1 MVTVAFIP
9 ARGGSKGIKHKN
21 LSVVNGFSLIERAIM
36 AAKASKLI
44 DRIVVSTD
52 SPEISDASLKLGA
65 EVVQRPAEISGDEA
79 SSESAI
85 RHFLDLSR
93 DVEIV
98 AFLQATSPFIDA
110 ARIDSAIGTVSSRAA
125 DSVFSAAADH
135 GFRWEMH
142 GGFCKPIGHDS
153 ASRKRRQDL
162 DFQVVE
168 TGAFYVFRRESF
180 DRDGSRFCGRVSC
193 EITDKRFAIEI
204 DEPSDLE
211 HANQIAKYWRG
222 SQKNWDL
229 DAVVLDFDGVQTDD
243 FVYVDETGVESVRV
257 SRADGLG
264 IRLLIQHGV
273 RVLVLSTE
281 VNKVV
286 AARAHKLKVELI
298 QNVPDKADSL
308 KSWASDN
315 SLELGRIAFIGNDV
329 NDREAMKLVGFPVAV
344 NDAHPDILSVAN
356 FVLST
361 RGGRGAVREFAGI
374 VLPVDSHQ

>member
-142 GGFCKPIGHDS
+142 GGF
-153 ASRKRRQDL
+153 AS
-162 DFQVVE
+162 
-168 TGAFYVFRRESF
+168 
-180 DRDGSRFCGRVSC
+180 
-193 EITDKRFAIEI
+193 
-204 DEPSDLE
+204 P
-211 HANQIAKYWRG
+211 
-222 SQKNWDL
+222 
-229 DAVVLDFDGVQTDD
+229 
-243 FVYVDETGVESVRV
+243 
-257 SRADGLG
+257 
-264 IRLLIQHGV
+264 
-273 RVLVLSTE
+273 
-281 VNKVV
+281 
-286 AARAHKLKVELI
+286 
-298 QNVPDKADSL
+298 
-308 KSWASDN
+308 
-315 SLELGRIAFIGNDV
+315 
-329 NDREAMKLVGFPVAV
+329 
-344 NDAHPDILSVAN
+344 
-356 FVLST
+356 
-361 RGGRGAVREFAGI
+361 
-374 VLPVDSHQ
+374 